1 MIQKILD
8 IGGLLAEAIADP
20 EVEMSNENLAF
31 FKGFETKW
39 GKVKDDSVA
48 LLTFEF

>member
-1 MIQKILD
+1 
-8 IGGLLAEAIADP
+8 
-20 EVEMSNENLAF
+20 MSNENLAF